1 MGMTINHIGATPL
14 TTEQAVNGVP
24 QVAKTNTERLLVSA

>member
-14 TTEQAVNGVP
+14 ATEQAVNGVP
-24 QVAKTNTERLLVSA
+24 QVAKNKY